1 MAAQRERQCKSTVLY
16 DAGGW
21 FVLGGLYLYYGVGVV
36 FGVLIDYLWNYLV
49 LSLALR
55 CQRISIA
62 GKRKSVYTVII
73 TAVGLLIGWLYYE
86 LTWGSLVIGSLR
98 VPAIFESPGL
108 NPGPELSTIVIPMV
122 LVGAVNYLASR
133 FYLHLESRR
142 ALVVGSAMAV
152 FTAPWLIVA
161 FVLLGW

>member
-1 MAAQRERQCKSTVLY
+1 MTAQCERQCKSTVLY

-21 FVLGGLYLYYGVGVV
+21 FVLGMIYFYGPV

-55 CQRISIA
+55 LQQISIA
-62 GKRKSVYTVII
+62 GKRKSIYAVII
-73 TAVGLLIGWLYYE
+73 TAVGLLIGWLYYK

-108 NPGPELSTIVIPMV
+108 NPGAELSTIVVPMV
-122 LVGAVNYLASR
+122 LVGVVNYLASR

-161 FVLLGW
+161 FVLLRS